1 MKELTDIDIYLKSLP
16 SDKKRQDSEAL
27 LALFEDVTGY
37 QPYLYKNIICFGQ
50 YHYHYAS
57 GREGDWMVTGF
68 APRKQNLSIYIMPGF
83 DPFTE
88 QLAALGKHKIG
99 RSCLIINK
107 LADVDIDILREII
120 QGSVAIMRERYEC
133 IDKALASD

>member
-1 MKELTDIDIYLKSLP
+1 MKELADIDMYLKLLP
-16 SDKKRQDSEAL
+16 SDKKRQDSEVL

-83 DPFTE
+83 ESFSE
-88 QLAALGKHKIG
+88 LLAALGKHKTG
-99 RSCLIINK
+99 KSCLIINK
-107 LADVDIDILREII
+107 LADVDLNILREIVK
-120 QGSVAIMRERYEC
+120 GSVEIMRERYEC
-133 IDKALASD
+133 IDEALS

>member
-1 MKELTDIDIYLKSLP
+1 MKELTDIDAYLKSLS
-16 SDKKRQDSEAL
+16 SDKKRQDSKVL

-57 GREGDWMVTGF
+57 GREGNWMVTGF

-83 DPFTE
+83 EPCTK
-88 QLAALGKHKIG
+88 QLALLGKHKTG
-99 RSCLIINK
+99 KSCLIINK
-107 LADVDIDILREII
+107 LADVDVDILREII
-120 QGSVAIMRERYEC
+120 KGSVAIMRERYEC
-133 IDKALASD
+133 IDEALS